1 MCVCVCGGGGGGEHT
16 DTYIYVPSVIFNS
29 RTSKMLDFVI
39 PDENVAEILNTVD
52 DELLLENMFSYKT
65 LVDLNVPL
73 ERAMV

>member
-1 MCVCVCGGGGGGEHT
+1 MCVCGGGGGGGAHR
-16 DTYIYVPSVIFNS
+16 YIHLCAFGDFNS